1 MRLRAVFDAVL
12 DAEVAALPASVA
24 AMLEEVPLVVEDEPS
39 WRLLEEMG
47 MEPGSPG
54 EGDLCGLHQGVPLTE
69 RSVEESGRLP
79 DRMMLFR
86 GPIIRLAGYSLL
98 HGTAGPSYDELVRQ
112 VHITLLHEIGHHY
125 GLDEDD
131 LAALGYA

>member
-1 MRLRAVFDAVL
+1 MLSVRLRAVFDAVL
-12 DAEVAALPASVA
+12 DEEVAVLPAGVA

-39 WRLLEEMG
+39 RRLLDEMG
-47 MEPGSPG
+47 IGPG

-131 LAALGYA
+131 LDALGYA